1 MSLTDACIRKPVL
14 AWMLLLA
21 VVLGGGLAW
30 SRIGISSL
38 PDVDLPVVA
47 MQLVW
52 PGAAPEV
59 MEHDVVEPI
68 EEAISQI
75 EGIAHINS
83 TARQGTATIQLE
95 LALDRSADDVKQEVS
110 ARIDEIRP
118 LLPKDLEDPTVVKLN
133 FDDFPILWISLS
145 GPLSRQELADIAR
158 YTAAMEAEA
167 DALRA
172 WALAHPDEF
181 TKRKS
186 LDLASAV
193 IGFRT
198 DPPKVALLNRS
209 WTWDKVTSLLAS
221 QAPHLVRVKQEVNKE
236 AILDSYSE
244 DSTDLARFG
253 LRITQSEQFFVEA
266 KLTDSPTTTKH

>member
-1 MSLTDACIRKPVL
+1 MKLKNKRTKLITQSLVTR
-14 AWMLLLA
+14 
-21 VVLGGGLAW
+21 
-30 SRIGISSL
+30 
-38 PDVDLPVVA
+38 
-47 MQLVW
+47 
-52 PGAAPEV
+52 
-59 MEHDVVEPI
+59 
-68 EEAISQI
+68 
-75 EGIAHINS
+75 
-83 TARQGTATIQLE
+83 
-95 LALDRSADDVKQEVS
+95 DDVEAAATRYADAANQLRVVT
-110 ARIDEIRP
+110 AWRDQLI
-118 LLPKDLEDPTVVKLN
+118 LE
-133 FDDFPILWISLS
+133 SHE
-145 GPLSRQELADIAR
+145 RYAAEIAR
-158 YTAAMEAEA
+158 YTATMEAEA

-181 TKRKS
+181 AKRKS